1 MTNNIDSKELLE
13 MKEQLSLLIKKLDKE
28 TIVNERMIRRSMKEK
43 ADRLNRRLIMEIIV
57 CFIMIPFFICVLP
70 NFSKVSMPFC
80 IFSAGFFA
88 LAVLYNFYMYIRF
101 CPRKFIEGNIIE
113 VRKDTLNFKKHTLR
127 WTYCIGIPFLVVYVA
142 WFVYE
147 KMQYYQGEILQ
158 IVLVSG
164 GIGFLIGGAIG
175 INVFIKDLRT
185 TDDILSQIEELEE
198 KSD

>member
-1 MTNNIDSKELLE
+1 MTNNIESKELLE

-70 NFSKVSMPFC
+70 NLSKVSMPFC

-88 LAVLYNFYMYIRF
+88 LAILYDFYMYLRF
-101 CPRKFIEGNIIE
+101 RPQKFIEGNMIE
-113 VRKDTLNFKKHTLR
+113 ARRDTLNFKKQTLR
-127 WTYCIGIPFLVVYVA
+127 WTYCIGIPFLVVYIA

-147 KMQYYQGEILQ
+147 KMQYYQGEILK
-158 IVLVSG
+158 IVLVSAL
-164 GIGFLIGGAIG
+164 IGFLIGGAIG
-175 INVFIKDLRT
+175 INIFLKDLRA
-185 TDDILSQIEELEE
+185 TDEILMQIEELEE
-198 KSD
+198 KA

>member
-1 MTNNIDSKELLE
+1 MTNNIDSKEMLE

-43 ADRLNRRLIMEIIV
+43 ADRLNRSLIVEIIV
-57 CFIMIPFFICVLP
+57 CIIMIPFFICVLP
-70 NFSKVSMPFC
+70 NLTKVSMPFC
-80 IFSAGFFA
+80 IFSAGIFA

-113 VRKDTLNFKKHTLR
+113 ARKDTLNFKRHTLR
-127 WTYCIGIPFLVVYVA
+127 WTYCIGIPFLVIYNA

-147 KMQYYQGEILQ
+147 NMQYYQGEILQ

-164 GIGFLIGGAIG
+164 GIGLLIGGCVG
-175 INVFIKDLRT
+175 INVFIKTLRT
-185 TDDILSQIEELEE
+185 TDDILRQIEELEE
-198 KSD
+198 KA

>member
-1 MTNNIDSKELLE
+1 MTNNIDSKEMLE

-43 ADRLNRRLIMEIIV
+43 ADKLNRSLIVEIIV
-57 CFIMIPFFICVLP
+57 CLIMIPFVICVLP
-70 NFSKVSMPFC
+70 NLTKVSMPFC
-80 IFSAGFFA
+80 IFSAGIFA

-113 VRKDTLNFKKHTLR
+113 ARKDTLNFKRHTLR
-127 WTYCIGIPFLVVYVA
+127 WTYCIGIPFLVIYIA

-147 KMQYYQGEILQ
+147 NMQYHQGEILQ

-164 GIGFLIGGAIG
+164 GIGLLIGGCVG
-175 INVFIKDLRT
+175 INVFIKTLRT
-185 TDDILSQIEELEE
+185 TDDILRQIEELEE
-198 KSD
+198 KA